1 MTTAT
6 RTAPDL
12 NGKLVEARSEAE
24 TIRGELSQAEADLA
38 AALEVQ
44 DFRSAEEAKGRAD
57 AVRPHLALA
66 EATER
71 ALGEAVH
78 ALGAHQRAEAETAA
92 RQAREEAS
100 RATLAAAM
108 AAEREAEETARRCLA
123 EALAGVDAVRDS
135 LTAAKAAEVAG
146 GDARQAANEARAEL
160 EGTAPSP
167 HRVMPSWA
175 SSRIERSELL
185 TAIYHRREL

>member
-6 RTAPDL
+6 RTPPDL
-12 NGKLVEARSEAE
+12 NGKLVDARSEAE
-24 TIRGELSQAEADLA
+24 ALRGELTAAEADLA
-38 AALEVQ
+38 AAIEEQ
-44 DFRSAEEAKGRAD
+44 RFADAEEAKGRAD

-78 ALGAHQRAEAETAA
+78 ALGAHQRAAAEAAA
-92 RQAREEAS
+92 QQARDEAS
-100 RATLAAAM
+100 MATLDAAM

-123 EALAGVDAVRDS
+123 EALAGIDAVRES
-135 LTAAKAAEVAG
+135 LTAAKAAELAG
-146 GDARQAANEARAEL
+146 ADARQAVNQARADL
-160 EGTAPSP
+160 EGTAPL
-167 HRVMPSWA
+167 HRVMPNWA
-175 SSRIERSELL
+175 SGRIERSEIL